1 VCDKCA
7 LGDKPSAGIGVEA
20 TTIAMPG
27 AEEPMVT
34 VVLVQPGF
42 LR

>member
-1 VCDKCA
+1 MREQH
-7 LGDKPSAGIGVEA
+7 VEQRDERA
-20 TTIAMPG
+20 PEQG
-27 AEEPMVT
+27 CRQDRRVAEEPMVT